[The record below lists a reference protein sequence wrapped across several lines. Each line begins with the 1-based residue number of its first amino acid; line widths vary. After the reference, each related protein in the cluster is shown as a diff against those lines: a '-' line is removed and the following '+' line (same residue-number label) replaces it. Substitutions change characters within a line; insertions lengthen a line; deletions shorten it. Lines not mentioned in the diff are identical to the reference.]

1 MHSIRTTLGLLLHF
15 FKPRC
20 FVFDH
25 CKTRQSITC
34 VRNSDRPNKA
44 RVQDHMSQETATRT
58 GQRGPCQSYL
68 SSKCPSLLA
77 VDGSI
82 RNFIILCPCPS
93 PNPWQAPRRPVSNFV
108 RLSCLLSMSVCAV
121 RYFLSLIN
129 LFHLSLYIYIYGFLM
144 IKNVN

>member
-82 RNFIILCPCPS
+82 RNFIVLCPVPL
-93 PNPWQAPRRPVSNFV
+93 PTLDKRRDGLWVISCVFRVSLVWRFAQCDIFY
-108 RLSCLLSMSVCAV
+108 LW
-121 RYFLSLIN
+121 LIC
-129 LFHLSLYIYIYGFLM
+129 FI
-144 IKNVN
+144 

>member
-44 RVQDHMSQETATRT
+44 RVQDHMSQETPTRT

-82 RNFIILCPCPS
+82 RNFIVLCPCPS

-108 RLSCLLSMSVCAV
+108 RLSCLLSLLVWRFAQCDIF
-121 RYFLSLIN
+121 YLWLIC
-129 LFHLSLYIYIYGFLM
+129 FI
-144 IKNVN
+144 